1 MALENQCN
9 FTCPTCRPHALAN
22 TLSACQLQRGWEFF
36 YEHLPHLINSLELVV
51 SVDAADEHTYRLN
64 RPGGDWSIL
73 MDNLDFA
80 SKLPLRSLHLSMV
93 VQQNNYQ
100 QMIAFCHMARSLGAR
115 AHFSLLRHWNSF
127 SDDEFKLR

>member
-1 MALENQCN
+1 
-9 FTCPTCRPHALAN
+9 
-22 TLSACQLQRGWEFF
+22 
-36 YEHLPHLINSLELVV
+36 
-51 SVDAADEHTYRLN
+51 
-64 RPGGDWSIL
+64 
-73 MDNLDFA
+73 MDNLNFA

-127 SDDEFKLR
+127 SDDEFKLRQVAAIDHPEHLHFLSILQDSIFLDNHFDVSELRSFDDFK